1 MKVYSYRSKD
11 AGGSL
16 GTFTTLG
23 ELCAALKSEG
33 LTRIG
38 ERLHFVIEVLELK
51 ESYHADSGGD
61 PPPQAGPEGL

>member
-23 ELCAALKSEG
+23 ELCAALNVDG
-33 LTRIG
+33 HARIG
-38 ERLHFVIEVLELK
+38 ERLQFIVEVLEV
-51 ESYHADSGGD
+51 EEAAA
-61 PPPQAGPEGL
+61 PPEEENDTHPGS